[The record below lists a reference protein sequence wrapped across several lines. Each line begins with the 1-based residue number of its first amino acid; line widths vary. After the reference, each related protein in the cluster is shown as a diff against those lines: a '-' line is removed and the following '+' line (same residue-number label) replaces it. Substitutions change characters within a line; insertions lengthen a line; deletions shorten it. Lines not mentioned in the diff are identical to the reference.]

1 MLSKESWI
9 FKKIYNKRL
18 DKIDEFSEKINYGD
32 LKFIVNRSDLG
43 NYFSELRDPAIFLDS
58 IKRREILIEEAQH
71 KREEFN
77 RYLKQ

>member
-18 DKIDEFSEKINYGD
+18 DKIDEFSEKINYGN

-43 NYFSELRDPAIFLDS
+43 NYFSELRDPITFLDS
-58 IKRREILIEEAQH
+58 IKRREILIKEAQH